1 MAIYQK
7 WVYYLGIKIFNS
19 LPFDIKNFSNK
30 PKIFKATL
38 KNFYVQLP
46 FIHQMDAFNGKN
58 YW

>member
-7 WVYYLGIKIFNS
+7 GVYYLGIKIFNS
-19 LPFDIKNFSNK
+19 LSSAIKNFSNK

-46 FIHQMDAFNGKN
+46 FIHQMNTFNGKN
-58 YW
+58 Y